1 MKSNVITIFAVL
13 ACLACGPVSEQ
24 PQYQVPP
31 LQNGTPIM
39 TGGEKGLSP
48 MSFGLCYSNKPVGC
62 AYITSE
68 EHPDFFVAI
77 TSGMAGSLGLWWCR
91 YDYSLEGGNTVY
103 KEPVRVD
110 LPWMDKK
117 NNKPFA
123 NIHVFQDEDK
133 VWLLKLT
140 SKTLSVAEMGED
152 GNFTLVEEKKWSGL
166 PHISG
171 FDCIR
176 RSPDEIEIA
185 IVCTDGK
192 PYRPET
198 FPGDS
203 QSYYDGAGIYR
214 GNLAQGRLFRMTVDN
229 SWNETAVPQRIYSG
243 DLGIN
248 FNRIACVKNKDIDG
262 YIVTNGLG
270 SMKYIPRDGSLK
282 EYVRNEEG
290 NVRAHKTH
298 GAQLVTLPGH
308 DGYGSDLLIGGESA
322 VYTYAYKG
330 LTKDG
335 VPMYGEP
342 AAVLQENAP
351 LYGGS
356 LTVPNVVDWDGDGV
370 LDIVAGNSEGRLLFF
385 KNRGTD
391 RLPDFAMGEEMY
403 ADGKPICIR
412 PGYRIVQGP
421 LEGAWGYLCPTVFDW
436 NEDGLPDIILSGSV
450 NKYLVMLNIGT
461 KTTPELAEPQVIRI
475 DNMEL
480 FGTWRVR
487 PAVAKVGDDVIMIIL
502 DDLNALHAYKKVDDF
517 TVEDAGRV
525 LLGDGRIITGHNDRL
540 QDNYGQRG
548 RAKLQLYDWD
558 CDGDLDI
565 LLGSVRRSSYP
576 EPTNGLPYRRWRD
589 EKVMALDVIL
599 FENRGDFTFE
609 EPVQFQIDGK
619 DFYLGA
625 HSNAPFAC
633 MLGDTSDGKPN
644 LVVGCESGKY
654 FFFEHDHVTTVK

>member
-1 MKSNVITIFAVL
+1 MKRIVITIFAAL
-13 ACLACGPVSEQ
+13 ACLACEPAAEQ
-24 PQYQVPP
+24 TVRP

-39 TGGEKGLSP
+39 AGGESGLSP

-62 AYITSE
+62 AFITSE

-77 TSGMAGSLGLWWCR
+77 TSGMAEALGLWWCR
-91 YDYSLEGGNTVY
+91 YDYSLADGNVVY
-103 KEPVRVD
+103 KDPVRVD
-110 LPWMDKK
+110 LPWMNAK

-123 NIHVFQDEDK
+123 NIHVFQDEGK

-140 SKTLSVAEMGED
+140 SKTLSVAEMGKD
-152 GNFTLVEEKKWSGL
+152 GNFTLVEEKKWSGF
-166 PHISG
+166 PHIAG

-185 IVCTDGK
+185 IMCTDGK

-214 GNLAQGRLFRMTVDN
+214 GNLAKGGIFRITVDN
-229 SWNETAVPQRIYSG
+229 SWNQTGEPVKVTDMNV
-243 DLGIN
+243 GIN
-248 FNRIACVKNKDIDG
+248 FCRLACVRNGEIDG
-262 YIVTNGLG
+262 YLVANSLG
-270 SMKYIPRDGSLK
+270 AMKYVPRDGSRM
-282 EYVRNEEG
+282 EYVRGEDG
-290 NVRAHKTH
+290 NVKSHKAMGTY
-298 GAQLVTLPGH
+298 LVALPDS
-308 DGYGSDLLIGGESA
+308 DGEMSDLLIGGESA
-322 VYTYAYKG
+322 IYAYSYEG
-330 LTKDG
+330 LTDDG
-335 VPMYGEP
+335 IPVYSEP
-342 AAVLQENAP
+342 GLVLQENAP

-385 KNRGTD
+385 KNNGTD
-391 RLPDFAMGEEMY
+391 RNPDFAMGEEMY

-436 NEDGLPDIILSGSV
+436 NEDGLPDVILSGSV
-450 NKYLVMLNIGT
+450 NKYLVLLNVGT
-461 KTTPELAEPQVIRI
+461 KTEPELAEPQVIRI

-487 PAVAKVGDDVIMIIL
+487 PAVAKVGDDVMMVIL
-502 DDLNALHAYKKVDDF
+502 DDLNALHAYKKVDNY
-517 TVEDAGRV
+517 TVEDAGRIK
-525 LLGDGRIITGHNDRL
+525 LADGRIITGHNDRL

-548 RAKLQLYDWD
+548 RAKMQLYDWD
-558 CDGDLDI
+558 GDGDLD
-565 LLGSVRRSSYP
+565 LLVGTVRRSSYP
-576 EPTNGLPYRRWRD
+576 EPSNGLPYRRWRD
-589 EKVMALDVIL
+589 EKVAALDVIL

-609 EPVQFQIDGK
+609 DPVQFQIDGK

-625 HSNAPFAC
+625 HSNAPYAC
-633 MLGDTSDGKPN
+633 MLGDISDGKPN

-654 FFFEHDHVTTVK
+654 YFFEHDHITTVK

>member
-1 MKSNVITIFAVL
+1 MKRNVITIFAAL

-24 PQYQVPP
+24 SSYHVQP

-39 TGGEKGLSP
+39 AGGEKGLSP
-48 MSFGLCYSNKPVGC
+48 MSFGLCYSNKPIGC
-62 AYITSE
+62 AFITSD

-77 TSGMAGSLGLWWCR
+77 TGGMAEALGLWWCR
-91 YDYSLEGGNTVY
+91 YDYSLEDGNKVY
-103 KEPVRVD
+103 REPVRVD
-110 LPWMDKK
+110 LPWMNRK
-117 NNKPFA
+117 NNRPSDD
-123 NIHVFQDEDK
+123 IRIFQDSGK
-133 VWLLKLT
+133 VWLVNLT
-140 SKTLSVAEMGED
+140 SKALNVAEMGED
-152 GNFTLVEEKKWSGL
+152 GNFTLVTEKKWSGL
-166 PHISG
+166 PHIAG

-214 GNLAQGRLFRMTVDN
+214 GNLAQGRVFRMTVDN
-229 SWNETAVPQRIYSG
+229 SWNEKGSPQQVYSG
-243 DLGIN
+243 DVGIN
-248 FNRIACVKNKDIDG
+248 FCRIACVRNREIDG
-262 YIVTNGLG
+262 YVVANSLG
-270 SMKYIPRDGSLK
+270 AMKYIPRDGSVV
-282 EYVRNEEG
+282 EHVRNNEG
-290 NVRAHKTH
+290 NVRTHKAMGTYIV
-298 GAQLVTLPGH
+298 ALPDSAG
-308 DGYGSDLLIGGESA
+308 DMTDLLVGGESA
-322 VYTYAYKG
+322 VYTYDCEG
-330 LTKDG
+330 LTG
-335 VPMYGEP
+335 GGIPVYSEP
-342 AAVLQENAP
+342 DLILQENSP

-385 KNRGTD
+385 RNNGTD
-391 RLPDFAMGEEMY
+391 RLPDFAMGEEIY

-436 NEDGLPDIILSGSV
+436 NGDGLPDIILSGSV
-450 NKYLVMLNIGT
+450 NKYLVMLNTGT
-461 KTTPELAEPQVIRI
+461 KTNPVLAEPQVIRI

-487 PAVAKVGDDVIMIIL
+487 PAVAKVGDDIIMVIL
-502 DDLNALHAYKKVDDF
+502 DDLNAIHAYRKVDDF

-525 LLGDGRIITGHNDRL
+525 RLTDGSIITGHNDRL

-548 RAKLQLYDWD
+548 RAKMQLYDWD
-558 CDGDLDI
+558 GDGDLD
-565 LLGSVRRSSYP
+565 LLVGTVRRSSYP
-576 EPTNGLPYRRWRD
+576 EPSDGLPYRRWRD
-589 EKVMALDVIL
+589 EKVAALDVIL

-654 FFFEHDHVTTVK
+654 YFFEHDHITTVK